1 MFYFLKNS
9 KISTKIM
16 QRSMIIITY
25 LVLWTNLALNG
36 AGMMNF
42 DFWDGIFVFWRSW
55 EMRVAVLLLTDLS
68 YVA

>member
-42 DFWDGIFVFWRSW
+42 DFWGGIFVFWRSW